1 MTLRYRMCKGHPQA
15 DYTCLREKIQTGKNP
30 CQIIVGAD
38 IDEAVGR
45 LVIEAVK
52 PSTLDVALEVYEELR
67 ARKLEVDRLRRI
79 QVERAR
85 EEADLAQRQFMLVR
99 PENRLVADTLERA
112 WNEKL
117 LALAHEE
124 EEYARAAVRTDNAL
138 SGPDVGE
145 RIKNLASDLPRV

>member
-52 PSTLDVALEVYEELR
+52 PSTLDVALGVYEELR

-112 WNEKL
+112 WNEIIL
-117 LALAHEE
+117 
-124 EEYARAAVRTDNAL
+124 
-138 SGPDVGE
+138 
-145 RIKNLASDLPRV
+145 